1 MRCMR
6 RVSIRELH
14 LNTGAIVKQASE
26 GEVIVVER
34 HGVPMAELR
43 PVSLIRLGNSLPRRD
58 TYLLRFPKVKT
69 DSGRILEEDRS

>member
-1 MRCMR
+1 MR
-6 RVSIRELH
+6 RASIRELH
-14 LNTGAIVKQASE
+14 LNTSAIVKEASE

-43 PVSLIRLGNSLPRRD
+43 PVSLARPRKSLPRRD
-58 TYLLRFPKVKT
+58 NYLRRFPKVKS

>member
-14 LNTGAIVKQASE
+14 LNTGAIVKEASE

-43 PVSLIRLGNSLPRRD
+43 PVSLIWPGNSLPMRD
-58 TYLLRFPKVKT
+58 TYMRRFPKVKT